1 MSSSKIITI
10 FGSSRPKAGEHEYE
24 VARELGKLL
33 ATAGFT
39 ICNGGYGGTMEAA
52 ARGAKEAGGTTI
64 GVTMEFVS
72 TQANPWIDKNIV
84 VKTLVD
90 RLLKLIELGDAY
102 VVLRGATGTL
112 LELAG
117 VWELINKRV
126 IRQKTI
132 VVLGEFWSNLVQT
145 LKDELLLDGAVNS
158 THYVRVVETPK
169 ECVKTLVDIL

>member
-10 FGSSRPKAGEHEYE
+10 FGSSRPKAGEDEYE

-52 ARGAKEAGGTTI
+52 AQGAKEAGGTTI

-84 VKTLVD
+84 VKTLID
-90 RLLKLIELGDAY
+90 RLLKLIELGEAY
-102 VVLRGATGTL
+102 VVF
-112 LELAG
+112 E
-117 VWELINKRV
+117 E
-126 IRQKTI
+126 Q
-132 VVLGEFWSNLVQT
+132 LGL
-145 LKDELLLDGAVNS
+145 
-158 THYVRVVETPK
+158 
-169 ECVKTLVDIL
+169 C